1 MQVWLIR
8 AGSAGQYEQKFLDE
22 NRVYVTWNQL
32 DENILK
38 MDDRQDLVKL
48 LERNDPD
55 AKPAKL
61 RNHASQIWP
70 FAHSIQKGDWVVLP
84 SKHQPV
90 IYIGK
95 ITSDYQFNSEGPTP
109 FYHWR
114 SVDWFAMDIPRSH
127 FSQDILYSFGAFM
140 TICRIKRNNAAERL
154 QAMASNNWQPE
165 NNKAILRAKSI
176 SEGAASDYSLD
187 VDMDDAADDQLSE
200 IDLEYTAKQQV
211 VSLIEAKFKGH
222 ELTRLISEILKAQG
236 YTIWQSPEGAD
247 GGADILASNG
257 VMGFGDQT
265 ICIEVKSGTGTVD
278 RPTVDKLL
286 GAMSKFNSNHGLFV
300 AWGGYK
306 QNVQKELAVSFY
318 RLRLW
323 TQDDVLE
330 QLFSCYE
337 KLDDEI
343 KAELPLKRVWTVAL
357 TDD

>member
-1 MQVWLIR
+1 MQLWLIR
-8 AGSAGQYEQKFLDE
+8 AGRTGQFEQKYLE
-22 NRVYVTWNQL
+22 EGRVYVTWGKLNTDL
-32 DENILK
+32 SGLSE
-38 MDDRQDLVKL
+38 RQELVDV
-48 LERNDPD
+48 LEMNDPD

-70 FAHSIQKGDWVVLP
+70 FAHSIEKGDWVVLP
-84 SKHQPV
+84 SKSQPV
-90 IYIGK
+90 VHIGK
-95 ITSDYQFNSEGPTP
+95 ITGDYQFDPDGPSP

-114 SVDWFAMDIPRSH
+114 NVDWFAQDVPRSN

-140 TICRIKRNNAAERL
+140 TICRIKRNNAAERI
-154 QAMASNNWQPE
+154 QAMAANNWQPE
-165 NNKAILRAKSI
+165 NTKAVLSAKAIKESQAQYTA
-176 SEGAASDYSLD
+176 GQ
-187 VDMDDAADDQLSE
+187 DMDDAADDQQNE

-211 VSLIEAKFKGH
+211 VTLIEAKFKGH
-222 ELTRLISEILKAQG
+222 ELTRLISAILKAQG

-257 VMGFGDQT
+257 VMGFGNQT
-265 ICIEVKSGTGTVD
+265 ICVEVKSGTGTVD

-286 GAMSKFNSNHGLFV
+286 GAMSKFNSDHGLFV

-330 QLFSCYE
+330 QLFAIYE
-337 KLDDEI
+337 KLDDDI

-357 TDD
+357 ADD